1 MNNKVKFCY
10 YYFGYYLYLVCDT
23 TQIVHWRIL
32 VVPQHLRARV
42 ADQLLLVLV
51 RAVNEL

>member
-1 MNNKVKFCY
+1 MKNKEKLCY
-10 YYFGYYLYLVCDT
+10 YYLGYYLYLVSDT
-23 TQIVHWRIL
+23 TQIIHWRIL

-51 RAVNEL
+51 RAVNSL